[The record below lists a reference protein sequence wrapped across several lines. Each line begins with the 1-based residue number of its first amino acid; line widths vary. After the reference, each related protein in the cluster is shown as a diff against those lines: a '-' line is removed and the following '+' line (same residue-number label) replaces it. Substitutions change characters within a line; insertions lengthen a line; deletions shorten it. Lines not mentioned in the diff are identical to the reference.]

1 MESKVFGLNNFLF
14 FPKLWDLKCLRVASA
29 VDCLP
34 VEEDQPVEEN
44 QAGSK
49 RGCLEVELGEL
60 QVFAK
65 AEQQPVFEQ
74 FCEFATQLHFLP
86 FPGIWVLPKE

>member
-1 MESKVFGLNNFLF
+1 M
-14 FPKLWDLKCLRVASA
+14 
-29 VDCLP
+29 
-34 VEEDQPVEEN
+34 EED

-74 FCEFATQLHFLP
+74 FCEFSTQLHFLP

>member
-1 MESKVFGLNNFLF
+1 MESKVFRLINFSF
-14 FPKLWDLKCLRVASA
+14 FPELWDLKCLRVASA

-34 VEEDQPVEEN
+34 VEED

>member
-1 MESKVFGLNNFLF
+1 M
-14 FPKLWDLKCLRVASA
+14 
-29 VDCLP
+29 
-34 VEEDQPVEEN
+34 EEDQPVEED

-74 FCEFATQLHFLP
+74 FCEFIYSITISTVSRNLGPSQR
-86 FPGIWVLPKE
+86 VTD

>member
-1 MESKVFGLNNFLF
+1 M
-14 FPKLWDLKCLRVASA
+14 
-29 VDCLP
+29 
-34 VEEDQPVEEN
+34 EED

-74 FCEFATQLHFLP
+74 FCEFSTQLHFSEATVYIGLLSGTIQRLTSLMTLIPVTTVLNSLSKSANFLP
-86 FPGIWVLPKE
+86 PKPESN